1 MTLDEAY
8 RHIKASYIH
17 HSQERNAVFLPQAEL
32 IAMECI
38 EKCKQADTQS
48 VRRGYWEEVTDY
60 GGWGDTHYR
69 CSVCGEEW
77 YLEDGKPKDNNMNF
91 CPRCGA
97 RMDLGDEKT

>member
-38 EKCKQADTQS
+38 EKCKQADTQH
-48 VRRGYWEEVTDY
+48 VKRGRWSYYKNNGIYYQFKCTNCNVKIEITISELTRDDMPD
-60 GGWGDTHYR
+60 GW
-69 CSVCGEEW
+69 
-77 YLEDGKPKDNNMNF
+77 NF
-91 CPRCGA
+91 CPHCGA
-97 RMDLGDEKT
+97 RMDGDTE